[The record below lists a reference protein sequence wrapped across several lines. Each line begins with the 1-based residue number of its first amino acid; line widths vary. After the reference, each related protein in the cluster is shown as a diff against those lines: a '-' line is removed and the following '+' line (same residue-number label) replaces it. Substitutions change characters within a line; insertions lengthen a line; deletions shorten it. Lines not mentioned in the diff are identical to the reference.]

1 MGSNVTPAAFAGVDW
16 STTKHDVCLVAPS
29 GQVIAEGIF
38 DADAEGLASMADW
51 CERMT
56 GLPAEQIAVG
66 IEVPH
71 GPVVETL
78 MERGF
83 PLWAINPKQLDRF
96 RDRFAP
102 SGAKDDRV
110 DARVIADSLRTDRRA
125 YRELVADDPLTI
137 ELRAWSRMYGDRGE
151 DDVTA
156 CNRLS
161 AALLRYYPQI
171 LKLSHDPGEAWVVAL
186 LRKAPTP
193 EAARKLTRK
202 RVADVLSEHRIVRI
216 SAEKVLE
223 ILRAPALRVAV
234 GTAQAASAQALQNA
248 DQSELF
254 RAQRRECLR
263 RLKKLLDEITAQGRG
278 ENGKEGR
285 NNEPSDAEIVLSLP
299 GVGPVIG
306 AALLAEAS
314 RPLRERDYQMVRA
327 LAGTSPVTR
336 RSGALRRPSVVMRH
350 ACSGRLRH
358 AIHTAVSAAQLHYP
372 PWRAEY
378 SAQRRRSKS
387 HGHACRA
394 VGDKLL
400 RMAVSMLKTRTLFDA
415 TRRRAVETRPACM
428 DSCAETDAEMHAA
441 AQSA

>member
-1 MGSNVTPAAFAGVDW
+1 MGSDVTPAAFAGVDW
-16 STTKHDVCLVAPS
+16 ATTKQDACIVGPS
-29 GQVIAEGIF
+29 GEVIAEAIF
-38 DADAEGLASMADW
+38 GADAAGLAEMAQW
-51 CERMT
+51 FERKT
-56 GLPAEQIAVG
+56 GLPAAAIAVG

-83 PLWAINPKQLDRF
+83 AVWVINPKQLDRF
-96 RDRFAP
+96 RDRFVP

-137 ELRAWSRMYGDRGE
+137 ELRAWSRMYADRGE
-151 DDVTA
+151 DDVVA
-156 CNRLS
+156 CNRMR

-171 LKLSHDPGEAWVVAL
+171 LELSADPGEPWVVSL

-193 EAARKLTRK
+193 AAVKHLTRK
-202 RVADVLSEHRIVRI
+202 RVADVLSEHRISRL
-216 SAEKVLE
+216 SAEEVLA
-223 ILRAPALRVAV
+223 ILRKPALRVSA
-234 GTAQAASAQALQNA
+234 GTVEAASAQALQSA

-254 RAQRRECLR
+254 RGQRRECLR
-263 RLKKLLDEITAQGRG
+263 RLTKLLDEIAARGRA
-278 ENGKEGR
+278 ENLKEGR

-314 RPLRERDYQMVRA
+314 RPLRERDYQMVSA

-350 ACSGRLRH
+350 ACSVRLRQ
-358 AIHTAVSAAQLHYP
+358 AIHNAVSAAQLHYP

-378 SAQRRRSKS
+378 AAQRRRSKS
-387 HGHACRA
+387 HGHACRV

-400 RMAVSMLKTRTLFDA
+400 RTAISMLKSRTLYDP
-415 TRRRAVETRPACM
+415 TRRRAAEASAACM
-428 DSCAETDAEMHAA
+428 DTCGEAISVPVARPA
-441 AQSA
+441 